1 VLLEVTIQFI
11 KYKSIQI
18 IFAMSK
24 LSIKS
29 INKPVK
35 MSTEWPPASGEIYF
49 DNC

>member
-1 VLLEVTIQFI
+1 
-11 KYKSIQI
+11 
-18 IFAMSK
+18 MSK

-35 MSTEWPPASGEIYF
+35 VSTAWLPVLTDSGENYF

>member
-1 VLLEVTIQFI
+1 L
-11 KYKSIQI
+11 
-18 IFAMSK
+18 SK

-35 MSTEWPPASGEIYF
+35 VLTVFTESDEIYF